1 MAALGG
7 YTGLYRGLAPV
18 LAGSVPTAALF
29 FWVYDGSKRLGGS
42 EGGVCVCVAAACM
55 GETAACL
62 VRVPVENV
70 KQRRQAGLGPGAWIY
85 RGYFTTLLRDLPF
98 SAIQLPLWEWLK
110 VKVTVAQGRPASA
123 QESAMCGAGAGA
135 VAGAVTTPLDV
146 VKTRVMLGGGAGG
159 VAVGRSLVKEEG
171 ARVLWAGFLPRTAWL
186 TAGSIIYFWV
196 YEETKN
202 RLSWL

>member
-1 MAALGG
+1 MKTRLQGRGGLAALGG

-18 LAGSVPTAALF
+18 LAGSVPTAAVF
-29 FWVYDGSKRLGGS
+29 FWVYDGSKRLGGA
-42 EGGVCVCVAAACM
+42 EGRVHLAAACM

-70 KQRRQAGLGPGAWIY
+70 KQRRQAGLGAGAGAWLY

-123 QESAMCGAGAGA
+123 QESAVCGAGAGA
-135 VAGAVTTPLDV
+135 VAGGVTTPLDV
-146 VKTRVMLGGGAGG
+146 VKTRLMLGGGAGG
-159 VAVGRSLVKEEG
+159 GAPQPGGQQVGQVIWTDLHADVENYE
-171 ARVLWAGFLPRTAWL
+171 AG
-186 TAGSIIYFWV
+186 
-196 YEETKN
+196 
-202 RLSWL
+202 